1 MILLRFAMKAIV
13 FLAQLAAI
21 LSSAF
26 IAVLTAM
33 DVVMRNFFQQPI
45 LGVSEMNQ
53 SVLAVL
59 LGFGFVIC
67 GFQRD
72 HIRVTLLENAIQRRV
87 PDWAYRGWITGWE
100 VIATSVFAAL
110 IWRHAQHLLENY
122 EYSPVLDI
130 SIGAVF
136 VVVAT
141 LLTLAAVVLVLR
153 LALPAQKDAS

>member
-1 MILLRFAMKAIV
+1 MILLRFALKAIM
-13 FLAQLAAI
+13 FIAQLAAI

-26 IAVLTAM
+26 IAIVTAA
-33 DVVMRNFFQQPI
+33 DVVMRNLFQQPI

-53 SVLAVL
+53 SVLAIL

-67 GFQRD
+67 AFQRD
-72 HIRVTLLENAIQRRV
+72 HIRVTLLENAIKRKV
-87 PDWAYRGWITGWE
+87 PEWAYRGWITGWE

-136 VVVAT
+136 VAVAI
-141 LLTLAAVVLVLR
+141 LLTLAALVLFLR
-153 LALPAQKDAS
+153 LGLAAQKDTL